1 MTEGPFPNPLYLHH
15 ASIRKRTRK
24 KAWQG
29 KTKMGSAIH
38 QCHQEREKQK
48 EGRVCRDTEKDEH
61 FKIKKHKTP
70 TDTLGRNIKAPME
83 DKYCYI
89 YNIE

>member
-1 MTEGPFPNPLYLHH
+1 MTEGLFPDLLYLSH

-29 KTKMGSAIH
+29 KTNTGSAIH
-38 QCHQEREKQK
+38 QCHQERGKQK
-48 EGRVCRDTEKDEH
+48 EGRICRDTEKDEN

-83 DKYCYI
+83 GKYCYI
-89 YNIE
+89 HNTE